1 MASLCDLHVWPRR
14 SANPLN
20 SLAKLRPGWLRF
32 DPTPGT
38 MRQPPLENCGDTL
51 AMPKGK
57 GEAAAARTRKPGAG
71 KTAAGNGNAARRG
84 MLPNLLGYQ
93 LRRAQIA
100 VFQNFARAMADFDM
114 TPGRFGVLEVI
125 AANGGLSQ
133 SELGAI
139 LGIDRSTVVAVIDRL
154 EADGLVRRM
163 NAPNDRRSH
172 ALQLSEKGAVT
183 LAILEKR
190 VAAHE
195 RDIASALNA
204 AERKTLLSL
213 LTRVAGGS

>member
-1 MASLCDLHVWPRR
+1 
-14 SANPLN
+14 
-20 SLAKLRPGWLRF
+20 
-32 DPTPGT
+32 
-38 MRQPPLENCGDTL
+38 
-51 AMPKGK
+51 MPAQK
-57 GEAAAARTRKPGAG
+57 GESALPRTRKTSG
-71 KTAAGNGNAARRG
+71 KRAAAGAAEPARRG

-100 VFQNFARAMADFDM
+100 VFQNFARTMADFDI

-154 EADGLVRRM
+154 EGDGLVRRM
-163 NAPNDRRSH
+163 KAPNDRRSH

-183 LAILEKR
+183 LAVLEQR

-195 RDIASALNA
+195 RDIAGALSA
-204 AERKTLLSL
+204 AERKTLLAL
-213 LTRVAGGS
+213 LARVADRG

>member
-1 MASLCDLHVWPRR
+1 
-14 SANPLN
+14 
-20 SLAKLRPGWLRF
+20 
-32 DPTPGT
+32 
-38 MRQPPLENCGDTL
+38 
-51 AMPKGK
+51 MPVGK
-57 GEAAAARTRKPGAG
+57 GEVAVMRSRKTGKALAATG
-71 KTAAGNGNAARRG
+71 TAARRG
-84 MLPNLLGYQ
+84 VLPNLLGYQ

-100 VFQNFARAMADFDM
+100 VFQNFARAMADFDI

-125 AANGGLSQ
+125 AANAGLSQ

-163 NAPNDRRSH
+163 KAPNDRRSH

-183 LAILEKR
+183 LAILEQR

-195 RDIASALNA
+195 RDIAAGLSA
-204 AERKTLLSL
+204 AERKTLLNL
-213 LTRVAGGS
+213 LSRIAGGSGA

>member
-1 MASLCDLHVWPRR
+1 
-14 SANPLN
+14 
-20 SLAKLRPGWLRF
+20 
-32 DPTPGT
+32 
-38 MRQPPLENCGDTL
+38 
-51 AMPKGK
+51 MPVKK
-57 GEAAAARTRKPGAG
+57 GEAAATSSRTASGRKAAAAD
-71 KTAAGNGNAARRG
+71 AAGRRG
-84 MLPNLLGYQ
+84 LLPTLLGYQ

-100 VFQNFARAMADFDM
+100 VFQNFARAMADFDI

-163 NAPNDRRSH
+163 KAPNDRRSH

-183 LAILEKR
+183 LAVLEQR

-195 RDIASALNA
+195 RDIASALSA
-204 AERKTLLSL
+204 AERKTLLNL
-213 LTRVAGGS
+213 LGRIAGDG

>member
-1 MASLCDLHVWPRR
+1 M
-14 SANPLN
+14 
-20 SLAKLRPGWLRF
+20 
-32 DPTPGT
+32 PT
-38 MRQPPLENCGDTL
+38 D
-51 AMPKGK
+51 K
-57 GEAAAARTRKPGAG
+57 GEAAAARTRKTGSG
-71 KTAAGNGNAARRG
+71 KASTANGTAARRG
-84 MLPNLLGYQ
+84 LLPTLLGYQ

-100 VFQNFARAMADFDM
+100 VFQDFARAMADFDI

-163 NAPNDRRSH
+163 KAPNDRRSH
-172 ALQLSEKGAVT
+172 ALRLSEKGAVT
-183 LAILEKR
+183 LAVLEQR

-195 RDIASALNA
+195 RDIASALSA
-204 AERKTLLSL
+204 AERKTLLNL
-213 LTRVAGGS
+213 LARIAEG

>member
-1 MASLCDLHVWPRR
+1 
-14 SANPLN
+14 
-20 SLAKLRPGWLRF
+20 
-32 DPTPGT
+32 
-38 MRQPPLENCGDTL
+38 
-51 AMPKGK
+51 MPVGK
-57 GEAAAARTRKPGAG
+57 GEAAAIRSRKTGKASGATG
-71 KTAAGNGNAARRG
+71 TAARRG
-84 MLPNLLGYQ
+84 VLPNLLGYQ

-100 VFQNFARAMADFDM
+100 VFQNFARAMTDFDI

-125 AANGGLSQ
+125 AANAGLSQ

-163 NAPNDRRSH
+163 KAPNDRRSH

-183 LAILEKR
+183 LAILEQR

-195 RDIASALNA
+195 RDIAAGLSA
-204 AERKTLLSL
+204 AERKTLLKL
-213 LTRVAGGS
+213 LSRIAGGSGA

>member
-1 MASLCDLHVWPRR
+1 M
-14 SANPLN
+14 
-20 SLAKLRPGWLRF
+20 
-32 DPTPGT
+32 PTEKGES
-38 MRQPPLENCGDTL
+38 PPL
-51 AMPKGK
+51 
-57 GEAAAARTRKPGAG
+57 RTRRASG
-71 KTAAGNGNAARRG
+71 KRATVETSSAARRG
-84 MLPNLLGYQ
+84 MLPSLLGYQ

-100 VFQNFARAMADFDM
+100 VFQNFARAMADFDI

-163 NAPNDRRSH
+163 KAPNDRRSH

-195 RDIASALNA
+195 RDIGGALSA
-204 AERKTLLSL
+204 AERKTLLAL
-213 LTRVAGGS
+213 LARIADG

>member
-1 MASLCDLHVWPRR
+1 
-14 SANPLN
+14 
-20 SLAKLRPGWLRF
+20 
-32 DPTPGT
+32 
-38 MRQPPLENCGDTL
+38 
-51 AMPKGK
+51 MPVGK
-57 GEAAAARTRKPGAG
+57 GEAAAIRSRKTG
-71 KTAAGNGNAARRG
+71 KASAATGTAARRG
-84 MLPNLLGYQ
+84 VLPNLLGYQ

-100 VFQNFARAMADFDM
+100 VFQNFARAMADFDI

-125 AANGGLSQ
+125 AANAGLSQ

-163 NAPNDRRSH
+163 KAPNDRRSH

-183 LAILEKR
+183 LAILEQR

-195 RDIASALNA
+195 RDIAAGLSA
-204 AERKTLLSL
+204 AERKTLLKL
-213 LTRVAGGS
+213 LSRIAGGSGA